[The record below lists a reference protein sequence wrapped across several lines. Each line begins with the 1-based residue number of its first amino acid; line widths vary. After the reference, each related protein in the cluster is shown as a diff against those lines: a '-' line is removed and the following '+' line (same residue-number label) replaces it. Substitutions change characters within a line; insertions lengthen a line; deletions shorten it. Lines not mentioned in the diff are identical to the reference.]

1 MHRIAPEALPLTLEP
16 ILSQPMAGA
25 RHLRFISNG
34 NIIFTTADGRLG
46 EISLKDL
53 KDTTSALRKTTPT
66 PTHTP
71 TRAPT
76 AIDSDY

>member
-1 MHRIAPEALPLTLEP
+1 
-16 ILSQPMAGA
+16 MAGA

-34 NIIFTTADGRLG
+34 NIIFATADGRLG

-53 KDTTSALRKTTPT
+53 TDTTSALRKTTPT
-66 PTHTP
+66 PTPTP